1 MFDGIESNAAELQ
14 FVDKLDSSILDL
26 PSNLKTIN
34 SKVWRWCL
42 WMIMVD
48 IGEHQ
53 IIVIPLLF
61 IHIGG
66 EMLIIAENPK
76 KVILLGG
83 FILPLA
89 QGMEK

>member
-1 MFDGIESNAAELQ
+1 
-14 FVDKLDSSILDL
+14 
-26 PSNLKTIN
+26 
-34 SKVWRWCL
+34 
-42 WMIMVD
+42 MIMVD